1 MTDYRFKVGM
11 DLQMTGLP
19 YVEALALAAELDARY
34 GWFGDLQ
41 WAIDGEITDA
51 AVDEMGEQA
60 ARHGVELFMI
70 GAGGAFS
77 KLHLEDL
84 ELDTLQDHPEFQAD
98 FSHLIQT
105 MGVANRLD
113 VNSVLAYTFAWPGR
127 ILRWQTDLAHA
138 LANARWRHRR
148 R

>member
-19 YVEALALAAELDARY
+19 YVEALALAEELDAKY
-34 GWFGDLQ
+34 GWFGFLD

-70 GAGGAFS
+70 GAGGSFS

-84 ELDTLQDHPEFQAD
+84 ELETFQDDGCCQPAWRGFGAIV
-98 FSHLIQT
+98 HLR
-105 MGVANRLD
+105 MAR
-113 VNSVLAYTFAWPGR
+113 R
-127 ILRWQTDLAHA
+127 ILRSETDLAHA
-138 LANARWRHRR
+138 LANPRRRHRR

>member
-1 MTDYRFKVGM
+1 MTDYRFKIGM
-11 DLQMTGLP
+11 DLQMTSLP
-19 YVEALALAAELDARY
+19 YVEALALAEELGVKY

-51 AVDEMGEQA
+51 VVDEMGEQA

-84 ELDTLQDHPEFQAD
+84 ELETLQDHSEF
-98 FSHLIQT
+98 
-105 MGVANRLD
+105 
-113 VNSVLAYTFAWPGR
+113 PG
-127 ILRWQTDLAHA
+127 
-138 LANARWRHRR
+138 
-148 R
+148 